1 MDSALYI
8 QDDRLRM
15 KGGYNKILNNQHNK
29 DEIIVYVI
37 KRLFGEHITSRQ
49 IKMQNRELIFRCIT
63 YNLHRHV
70 KLVII
75 RIFSTQLYLCNHL
88 YMNTNSLL

>member
-1 MDSALYI
+1 
-8 QDDRLRM
+8 M
-15 KGGYNKILNNQHNK
+15 KLF
-29 DEIIVYVI
+29 YVI

-63 YNLHRHV
+63 YNLHIHV

-75 RIFSTQLYLCNHL
+75 RIFSAQLYLCNHL
-88 YMNTNSLL
+88 YMNTNSLLYQLNIGKTYFETNGFMVI